1 MLASEKKFLLIQTK
15 RCHSRQTAIQVH
27 FIFLKKYLHFISAKI
42 VVKRHHNSSLSKFS
56 GACAKILLSQD
67 PTSTCFS
74 SYLRMNGCFS
84 NSLYFG
90 LLVTSFV
97 KLSRENENKHQLGHL
112 TTHLVHA
119 TWQ

>member
-1 MLASEKKFLLIQTK
+1 MIQTK
-15 RCHSRQTAIQVH
+15 RCHSRQPATQVH

-74 SYLRMNGCFS
+74 SYLRINGCFS

-97 KLSRENENKHQLGHL
+97 RLSRKNENKH
-112 TTHLVHA
+112 
-119 TWQ
+119 